1 MSLDLKVARK
11 KQLWEMRFLVRGSS
25 KCVDLEAAGS
35 LRSSKKS
42 SAIFLE
48 VGGIGVDKQGY
59 RYLTTEDLTLSL
71 PPFECLGKLVNLS
84 IIQNLKLEEEK
95 FYFITVF

>member
-1 MSLDLKVARK
+1 LNIDLKVVRE

-35 LRSSKKS
+35 LRSRKKP
-42 SAIFLE
+42 SATLLE

-59 RYLTTEDLTLSL
+59 RYSTHTGS
-71 PPFECLGKLVNLS
+71 
-84 IIQNLKLEEEK
+84 
-95 FYFITVF
+95 YFIFITL